1 MKFLCI
7 KKSLFVACM
16 PHILI
21 SSFYYCNSWNFYK
34 YHGESLYTN
43 SISTVLIEHFQMF
56 WKFIMKKN
64 LPNNSL
70 MKMKFAVLGLG
81 DSSYQK

>member
-1 MKFLCI
+1 MYTCI
-7 KKSLFVACM
+7 
-16 PHILI
+16 
-21 SSFYYCNSWNFYK
+21 
-34 YHGESLYTN
+34 
-43 SISTVLIEHFQMF
+43 TVSIEHFQMF
-56 WKFIMKKN
+56 WKFIMRKN